1 MTGDDVLDG
10 LVERAATVGLVLEL
24 VNPPAGPE
32 RRARFYTLHLQPT
45 LFGDAS
51 VDVVRSWGRIGRR
64 HRPRRICTPH
74 ANEAAARAAL
84 RPLLTRRLRR
94 GYRC

>member
-1 MTGDDVLDG
+1 VTDDQVVDA

-24 VNPPAGPE
+24 VDPPAGPG
-32 RRARFYTLHLQPT
+32 RRARFYALHLQPT

-64 HRPRRICTPH
+64 HRPRHICTPH
-74 ANEAAARAAL
+74 ANEPSARASL
-84 RPLLTRRLRR
+84 RPLLAHRLRR
-94 GYRC
+94 GYRL